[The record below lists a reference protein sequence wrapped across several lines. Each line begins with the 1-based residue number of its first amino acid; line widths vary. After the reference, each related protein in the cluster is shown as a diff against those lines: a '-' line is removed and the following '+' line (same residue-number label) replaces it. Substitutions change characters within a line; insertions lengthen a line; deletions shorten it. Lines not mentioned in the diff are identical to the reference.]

1 MEFLSYS
8 AKTYYDFSIDRAM
21 ESNRIRTTTMQALSF
36 TIPDYPIMDDDRLYK
51 FCVYNHEI
59 KIERSS
65 EGEIIVMSPTGGESG
80 RKNLNVAYYIKD
92 YQKKNKT
99 GVAFDSSSG
108 FILPNKAMRSPDAAW
123 ISNERWESL
132 TPEQKRKF
140 PPLCPDFVIELLSE
154 SDSLWQTQKKMEE
167 WMANGCKL
175 AWLIDPF
182 QRKVFV
188 YKASQKMR
196 IHEDFET
203 SIDGEDVLPGFE
215 LPLNELDE

>member
-1 MEFLSYS
+1 
-8 AKTYYDFSIDRAM
+8 
-21 ESNRIRTTTMQALSF
+21 MQALSF

-65 EGEIIVMSPTGGESG
+65 EGEIIVMSPTGGESSY
-80 RKNLNVAYYIKD
+80 KNNSIGYFLKQ
-92 YQKKNKT
+92 YQKKNRT
-99 GVAFDSSSG
+99 GKAFDSSCG

-132 TPEQKRKF
+132 TAEQKRKF

-154 SDSLWQTQKKMEE
+154 SDSLWQTQKKMDE
-167 WMANGCKL
+167 WMENGCKL

-182 QRKVFV
+182 QRKVFI
-188 YKASQKMR
+188 YKISQKMR

-203 SIDGEDVLPGFE
+203 SISGEDVLPEFE
-215 LPLNELDE
+215 LPLNELDD